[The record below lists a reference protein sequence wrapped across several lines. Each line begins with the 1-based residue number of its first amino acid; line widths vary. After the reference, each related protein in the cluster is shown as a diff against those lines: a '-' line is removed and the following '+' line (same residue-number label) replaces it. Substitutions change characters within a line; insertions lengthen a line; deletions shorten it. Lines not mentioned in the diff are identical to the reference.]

1 MNPLSDPSDPSDRSY
16 PPFDMGDFLL
26 DLRKAEERRLN
37 QAAAF
42 LRFYPDM
49 RVEVFEHPGF
59 ALSLTSADDPKL
71 WGPYA
76 PPDGSLL
83 AALCGRIALDQK
95 QWDEAAKVEGPGGLA
110 CKFIYKTYLQLG
122 LGGIE
127 GLSGNFVVVLYDRSA
142 RKLFVVTDRWGLL
155 PAFRF
160 DRGGRHRVYCS
171 HPDALADAVG
181 ESRNWDPT
189 SFAELIL
196 TGRLSAP
203 YTYYQRIRALPVA
216 STVSISLGGDA
227 EPPHPGPL
235 PWDGRGEAIGG
246 DADCDTRGRVCSPRS
261 DGGEPV
267 EETRRYFQF
276 DAQPQPE
283 DKLDELAE
291 QFAAA
296 FKQAAA
302 KRTLPLLGQ
311 SAVGLSGGLDSRT
324 VLCACPN
331 RQDVLAFSFYDEE
344 TPEFRIARSIADE
357 AGVKFIPLKRTFDYY
372 ADHAALGVKISAGM
386 GCIASNHFLGFRRQL
401 QDLGINNL
409 LTGCYCDYLFKGLAL
424 NKRVNRLTTRERL
437 GRYDFSYYAAH
448 FRSDTESGAAV
459 RQRLE
464 ELFPSDLRR
473 YDSTRAVLGVEQRR
487 LFPLCYEEDNA
498 ERTIPQRTM
507 GWYVPIADN
516 ELMEVHLKMSCAMK
530 LNRRLFGRMV
540 ERVCGEKISEL
551 PDANTGAPVNASRF
565 RQALSGH
572 LRRLEEVY
580 RKLLSSNS
588 ATGSW
593 VNWAFY
599 INHSKK
605 VRALWESANA
615 DAEVVFRQ
623 VLGKD
628 EFSKDIATYRGRRL
642 GIFLQLLTLK
652 LWFDQRGQ

>member
-1 MNPLSDPSDPSDRSY
+1 
-16 PPFDMGDFLL
+16 MGDFLL

-110 CKFIYKTYLQLG
+110 CKFIYKTYLQVG

-142 RKLFVVTDRWGLL
+142 RRLFVVTDRWGLL

-181 ESRNWDPT
+181 ESRNWNPT
-189 SFAELIL
+189 SFAEFIL

-203 YTYYQRIRALPVA
+203 YTYYQQIRALPVA
-216 STVSISLGGDA
+216 STVSISLGA
-227 EPPHPGPL
+227 NP
-235 PWDGRGEAIGG
+235 
-246 DADCDTRGRVCSPRS
+246 
-261 DGGEPV
+261 EPV
-267 EETRRYFQF
+267 EETRSYFQF

-311 SAVGLSGGLDSRT
+311 SAIGLSGGLDSRT
-324 VLCACPN
+324 ILCACPN
-331 RQDVLAFSFYDEE
+331 REDVLAFSLYDEE
-344 TPEFRIARSIADE
+344 TPEFRIARAIADE

-424 NKRVNRLTTRERL
+424 NKRVNRLTIRERL

-448 FRSDTESGAAV
+448 FRSDTESGSAV